1 MSRGGPGLCSASAGD
16 GCLASHPVVG
26 GFRTQ
31 PEPTWVVFQTTP
43 GARGFAF
50 NPTFNTTE
58 VITLQPFLLVPS
70 HTHFLIK

>member
-1 MSRGGPGLCSASAGD
+1 MVSRGGPGLCSASPGD
-16 GCLASHPVVG
+16 GCLASHPVVR

-50 NPTFNTTE
+50 NPTPSDNTSAFF
-58 VITLQPFLLVPS
+58 IDSFS
-70 HTHFLIK
+70 HTLFN